1 MAAAM
6 LTAGVAALAVGM
18 VVMITADVG
27 IVCKRACQQGVH
39 RCVRFAADAAVE
51 LDTGLRQRHLGAA
64 ADTAADQGI
73 YAMCNQESSQCAVTA
88 SIGID
93 YFGTY
98 NLAICNVI
106 DLECFCV
113 SKVLK
118 NFSIFIS
125 NCNLHNDISFIL

>member
-1 MAAAM
+1 
-6 LTAGVAALAVGM
+6 
-18 VVMITADVG
+18 
-27 IVCKRACQQGVH
+27 
-39 RCVRFAADAAVE
+39 
-51 LDTGLRQRHLGAA
+51 
-64 ADTAADQGI
+64 
-73 YAMCNQESSQCAVTA
+73 MCNQESSQCAVTA

-125 NCNLHNDISFIL
+125 NCNLHNDSPFQNALDS